1 MRNTPGGQSGAGQRA
16 SELIPNPVQGTPAFP
31 WQEGEMYQ
39 IAGGGLRCP
48 PMGDSNPK
56 NKQKQQA
63 QQSAK
68 KASNQKKP
76 AVSSAPASG
85 KKK

>member
-1 MRNTPGGQSGAGQRA
+1 VYQNEGSCVVDYFFPPS
-16 SELIPNPVQGTPAFP
+16 LPVLQ
-31 WQEGEMYQ
+31 WR
-39 IAGGGLRCP
+39 L
-48 PMGDSNPK
+48 MGDSNPK

-63 QQSAK
+63 QHSAK

-76 AVSSAPASG
+76 AGSSVPTSG

>member
-1 MRNTPGGQSGAGQRA
+1 MQNPAQRTA
-16 SELIPNPVQGTPAFP
+16 AFP
-31 WQEGEMYQ
+31 WREGEMYQ
-39 IAGGGLRCP
+39 IAGSGLRCP

-76 AVSSAPASG
+76 AVSSVPASG

>member
-1 MRNTPGGQSGAGQRA
+1 
-16 SELIPNPVQGTPAFP
+16 
-31 WQEGEMYQ
+31 
-39 IAGGGLRCP
+39 
-48 PMGDSNPK
+48 MGDSNPK

-63 QQSAK
+63 QHTAK

-76 AVSSAPASG
+76 AVSSLQASG

>member
-1 MRNTPGGQSGAGQRA
+1 
-16 SELIPNPVQGTPAFP
+16 
-31 WQEGEMYQ
+31 
-39 IAGGGLRCP
+39 
-48 PMGDSNPK
+48 MGDSNPK

-76 AVSSAPASG
+76 VARAIPVPG

>member
-1 MRNTPGGQSGAGQRA
+1 LSTPPGFLIQFFRRKIEHSPARFKHPAKIAYFRGYKLILCYSRWQS
-16 SELIPNPVQGTPAFP
+16 
-31 WQEGEMYQ
+31 Q
-39 IAGGGLRCP
+39 II
-48 PMGDSNPK
+48 MGDSNPK

-68 KASNQKKP
+68 KAGNQKKP
-76 AVSSAPASG
+76 ATPSSPA

>member
-1 MRNTPGGQSGAGQRA
+1 
-16 SELIPNPVQGTPAFP
+16 
-31 WQEGEMYQ
+31 
-39 IAGGGLRCP
+39 
-48 PMGDSNPK
+48 MGDSNPK

-63 QQSAK
+63 QHTAK

-76 AVSSAPASG
+76 AVSSVQPG

>member
-1 MRNTPGGQSGAGQRA
+1 
-16 SELIPNPVQGTPAFP
+16 
-31 WQEGEMYQ
+31 
-39 IAGGGLRCP
+39 
-48 PMGDSNPK
+48 MGDSNPK

-68 KASNQKKP
+68 KAGNQKKP
-76 AVSSAPASG
+76 VVSSFKPPG

>member
-1 MRNTPGGQSGAGQRA
+1 
-16 SELIPNPVQGTPAFP
+16 
-31 WQEGEMYQ
+31 
-39 IAGGGLRCP
+39 
-48 PMGDSNPK
+48 MGDSNPK

-63 QQSAK
+63 QQNAK

-76 AVSSAPASG
+76 AVSSAPVSG

>member
-1 MRNTPGGQSGAGQRA
+1 
-16 SELIPNPVQGTPAFP
+16 
-31 WQEGEMYQ
+31 
-39 IAGGGLRCP
+39 
-48 PMGDSNPK
+48 MGDSNPK

-68 KASNQKKP
+68 KTSNQKKP
-76 AVSSAPASG
+76 AVASVPAG

>member
-1 MRNTPGGQSGAGQRA
+1 
-16 SELIPNPVQGTPAFP
+16 
-31 WQEGEMYQ
+31 
-39 IAGGGLRCP
+39 
-48 PMGDSNPK
+48 MGDSNPK

-76 AVSSAPASG
+76 AVSTMPAAS

>member
-1 MRNTPGGQSGAGQRA
+1 
-16 SELIPNPVQGTPAFP
+16 
-31 WQEGEMYQ
+31 
-39 IAGGGLRCP
+39 
-48 PMGDSNPK
+48 MGDSNPK

-63 QQSAK
+63 QHSAK

-76 AVSSAPASG
+76 AVSTANAG